1 MQKLTLKI
9 HINLRSKP
17 LGILLF
23 NKSLV
28 VFVLL
33 KNVKKA
39 EVNGMNGYRIE
50 KIKHKQKGDDWLKEP
65 KNKSLIK
72 SKRQKRKDKKRG

>member
-1 MQKLTLKI
+1 
-9 HINLRSKP
+9 
-17 LGILLF
+17 
-23 NKSLV
+23 
-28 VFVLL
+28 
-33 KNVKKA
+33 
-39 EVNGMNGYRIE
+39 MNGYRIE